1 MENTATP
8 RGDNPVVCVRPV
20 TERIH
25 EFARLFITQCFSR
38 GIADRLQIFSTDFI
52 DEDFV
57 DACVAVTYARAGG
70 KA

>member
-1 MENTATP
+1 M
-8 RGDNPVVCVRPV
+8 RPV
-20 TERIH
+20 TGRIH

-38 GIADRLQIFSTDFI
+38 GIADKLQIFSTDFI

-57 DACVAVTYARAGG
+57 DACVAVTFARAEG